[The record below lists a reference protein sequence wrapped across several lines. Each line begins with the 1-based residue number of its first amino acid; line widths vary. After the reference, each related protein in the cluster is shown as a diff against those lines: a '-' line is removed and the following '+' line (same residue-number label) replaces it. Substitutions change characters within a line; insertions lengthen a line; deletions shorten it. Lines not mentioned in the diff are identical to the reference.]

1 MVRLLLDDDLFRR
14 VRDDPRTKVR
24 NLIADAV
31 SCVVCGGARPR
42 ARAGTRGGAG
52 RATRARGRGRGVP
65 VRYILHIAMFK
76 GVGFLGNSLR
86 CGRTRSLHTRRPI
99 STEGARYSY
108 RQRKREDTHDPDTS
122 AATQNTRLAALTRL
136 TTVRREA
143 CVARAYGPAS
153 HSGASPPLARPG
165 SLLRLRAHAH
175 VRHGKRASPSPRAS
189 RSPLPPAYGCTF
201 VVHIESSRDAS
212 CGRGRI
218 AVSPLFY
225 VYVRRQPACSLSLSR
240 KFARAPDAER
250 PPNHRRA
257 STGGQQRSVAGRPGG
272 G

>member
-1 MVRLLLDDDLFRR
+1 MRCRMEN
-14 VRDDPRTKVR
+14 PPAPPTP
-24 NLIADAV
+24 
-31 SCVVCGGARPR
+31 PR
-42 ARAGTRGGAG
+42 AD
-52 RATRARGRGRGVP
+52 
-65 VRYILHIAMFK
+65 
-76 GVGFLGNSLR
+76 
-86 CGRTRSLHTRRPI
+86 RSKRPGH
-99 STEGARYSY
+99 EPR
-108 RQRKREDTHDPDTS
+108 P
-122 AATQNTRLAALTRL
+122 TRLSTTVYTRL

-225 VYVRRQPACSLSLSR
+225 VYVRRQPACSLSLSL
-240 KFARAPDAER
+240 ASSLAHPTPSAHQTTDER
-250 PPNHRRA
+250 RRA
-257 STGGQQRSVAGRPGG
+257 ASNGA
-272 G
+272 